1 MNEIV
6 IGSEIIYTMDV
17 KLLWMSIFK
26 ISNHSQRLSDV
37 KFHSGYSEKE
47 WKLEINTSNKQMN
60 ILKKLRDVLN

>member
-17 KLLWMSIFK
+17 KLLWMSIYK

-47 WKLEINTSNKQMN
+47 
-60 ILKKLRDVLN
+60 